1 MSLEKIFKENILK
14 RFESYKQMGD
24 KTFDQLIET
33 DFFFQPSAENN
44 TIAVNIQHL
53 YGNMLSRFTN
63 FLSEDGEKTW
73 RKRDAEF
80 ENSAA
85 NRSDLLSFWNE
96 GWACVFKAI
105 NDLEEKNFTATIY
118 IRGESLSVCDALLR
132 QLGHYAYHVG
142 QIVLIA
148 KMIKGDEWK
157 TLSIP
162 RTKKKNLF

>member
-1 MSLEKIFKENILK
+1 MLLEKIFKESILK

-24 KTFDQLIET
+24 KTFDQLKEA

-44 TIAVNIQHL
+44 TIAVNIQHM

-63 FLSEDGEKTW
+63 FLSEDGEKAW

-80 ENSAA
+80 ENSVA
-85 NRSDLLSFWNE
+85 NRSDLIFFWNE
-96 GWACVFKAI
+96 GWTCVFKAI
-105 NDLEEKNFTATIY
+105 NDLEEKDFTATIY
-118 IRGESLSVCDALLR
+118 IREEPLSVCDALLR

-148 KMIKGDEWK
+148 KMIKGEAWK

-162 RTKKKNLF
+162 KKRG

>member
-24 KTFDQLIET
+24 KTFAQLKEA

-73 RKRDAEF
+73 RKRDTEF
-80 ENSAA
+80 EVSDAGMN
-85 NRSDLLSFWNE
+85 DLLTFWNE

-105 NDLEEKNFTATIY
+105 NDLEEKDFTATIY
-118 IRGESLSVCDALLR
+118 IREEPLSVCDALLR

-148 KMIKGDEWK
+148 KMIKGEEWK

-162 RTKKKNLF
+162 KKRG